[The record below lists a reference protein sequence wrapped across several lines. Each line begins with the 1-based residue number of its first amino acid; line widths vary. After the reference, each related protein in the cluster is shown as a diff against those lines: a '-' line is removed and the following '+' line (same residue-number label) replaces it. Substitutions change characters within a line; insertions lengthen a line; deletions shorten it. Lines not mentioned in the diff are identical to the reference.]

1 MDETNLYCPHLLVCR
16 SIWYDGRHTERGFSL
31 GGIFT
36 RVVPDAPEGFP
47 YLLDRAFAYI
57 QLSGDPGEYHLRIR
71 LVRVEP
77 VGYDEEVEVQLSA
90 DGRPREFGIPTQ
102 RPATLAG
109 LVPVEEF
116 AFPME
121 SIPFPVSGTYE
132 FQLWVD
138 GIDYQVGR
146 ERIEALEDR

>member
-1 MDETNLYCPHLLVCR
+1 MDEPNLYCPHLLICR
-16 SIWYDGRHTERGFSL
+16 SIWYDGRRMEQGFSL
-31 GGIFT
+31 GGILT
-36 RVVPDAPEGFP
+36 RVVPDSAEGFP
-47 YLLDRAFAYI
+47 YLLERAFAYI
-57 QLSGDPGEYHLRIR
+57 QLAGDPGEYLLRIR

-77 VGYDEEVEVQLSA
+77 VGYDEEVEIQLST
-90 DGRPREFGIPTQ
+90 DGEPREFAMPTR
-102 RPATLAG
+102 RPATVAG

-138 GIDYQVGR
+138 GIGHPVGR
-146 ERIEALEDR
+146 ERIEALEDA